1 MEEKGTWGGYRPG
14 AGRKK
19 GTVIKPASER
29 KTSTLVVKLTP
40 EEKEKLK
47 ALAAKEGLSVSGYL
61 LRLALADE

>member
-40 EEKEKLK
+40 EEKLK